1 MKLSKTE
8 RTLHNTYAQNLRL
21 RKIQNRRHS
30 GENLFNIGKRGEPI
44 PGKIDPNTIA
54 RRQRRAFKRPENLKK
69 RIKSL
74 ENQINWANRELHEI
88 EKAFQGKQ
96 LDQKTKRIVFDT
108 ENHKCSLQQTL
119 LLAQQS
125 LAALNA

>member
-8 RTLHNTYAQNLRL
+8 NTYAQNLRL
-21 RKIQNRRHS
+21 RKIQNRRHN

-54 RRQRRAFKRPENLKK
+54 RRQRRALKRPENLKK

-96 LDQKTKRIVFDT
+96 LDQKTKRLVSDT

-125 LAALNA
+125 LAAINA